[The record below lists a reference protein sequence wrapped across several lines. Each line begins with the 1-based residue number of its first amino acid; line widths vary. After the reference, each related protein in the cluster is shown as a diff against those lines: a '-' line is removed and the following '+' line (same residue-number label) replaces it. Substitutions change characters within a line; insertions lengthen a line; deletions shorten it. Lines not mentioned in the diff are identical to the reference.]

1 MTLVG
6 GRISH
11 RGVATQLGPEL
22 WLGRCAEW
30 QGGKEITDTG
40 EQASLGN
47 EMLSGTQMA
56 LGTGSLATPMIQD
69 CDSQAMGYI

>member
-6 GRISH
+6 GQISH

-56 LGTGSLATPMIQD
+56 LATVIQWPVSHLGYTYDTGL
-69 CDSQAMGYI
+69 

>member
-6 GRISH
+6 GQISH

-56 LGTGSLATPMIQD
+56 LATGSLATPMIQD